1 MKDAPLPDAGRFVLA
16 IRSEFAVLGVATFMA
31 TALNIAFWRQLYAA
45 VAPQSAYE
53 YLFLAA
59 TFVLGVGLLTLFF
72 GLFAVRPIFKPVT
85 TLFLLAGSALAYFIS
100 EYGIVVDYTMI
111 KNIIETNVGETADL
125 LTRKLALYVLTLGVL
140 PAVLLWSCT
149 ILYRPFW
156 QEVRFK
162 LQSGLAVAAIIA
174 ISAVPFAQNLA
185 SVFREHRLL
194 LDAFVPLN
202 VLIGVAE
209 YARKSL
215 KAGDGARVPFAEDA
229 HRAAAG
235 PERRRKSLTVIVV
248 GETARAANFSLNGY
262 ARETNPLLGKVPGLI
277 SYSQAFSCGTSTAQ
291 SLPCMFSGRG
301 RATYARQQRV
311 PQDGLLQILQRVG
324 FSVLWRENQG
334 GCVGVCKDVPTEA
347 MAGAGSRALFELGK
361 SLDENLLAGLPEKIA
376 AMPGDAV
383 VVLHMMG
390 SHGPA
395 YHKRYPAAFERFQP
409 ACKESQ
415 FSRCELSEIVN
426 SYDNTIAYSDYV
438 LAGLLEMLQA
448 RDAADGPSAMIYVSD
463 HGESLGEAN
472 LYLHGL
478 PYAFAPDVQ
487 THIPMLLWLSPK
499 YQADAKIDTE
509 CLERHRHEPVSHD
522 NLFHS
527 VLGLLEVRTS
537 VYDDKLDV
545 FSRCRGVLAKVRA
558 GN

>member
-1 MKDAPLPDAGRFVLA
+1 MKDARLTGAGRLA
-16 IRSEFAVLGVATFMA
+16 LPIRSEFAVLGVATFMA
-31 TALNIAFWRQLYAA
+31 TALNIAFWRQLHAA

-59 TFVLGVGLLTLFF
+59 TLVLGVGLLMLFL
-72 GLFAVRPIFKPVT
+72 GLFAIRPILKPVI
-85 TLFLLAGSALAYFIS
+85 TLFLLVSSALAYFIS
-100 EYGIVVDYTMI
+100 EYGIVIDYTMI
-111 KNIIETNVGETADL
+111 RNIIETNAGETADL
-125 LTRKLALYVLTLGVL
+125 LTRKRRSMCWRWACCRPRCCG
-140 PAVLLWSCT
+140 AAQF
-149 ILYRPFW
+149 LYRPFW

-162 LQSGLAVAAIIA
+162 LQSGLAVVAIIA
-174 ISAVPFAQNLA
+174 VSAAPFAQNLA

-202 VLIGVAE
+202 VLTGVAE
-209 YARKSL
+209 YGRKSM
-215 KAGDGARVPFAEDA
+215 KAGEGARVPFAEDA
-229 HRAAAG
+229 HRAAVG

-301 RATYARQQRV
+301 RAAYARQRRV
-311 PQDGLLQILQRVG
+311 SQDGLLQILQRVG

-334 GCVGVCKDVPTEA
+334 GCVGVCKDIPTEM

-415 FSRCELSEIVN
+415 FSRCELSEIIN

-463 HGESLGEAN
+463 HGESLGEGN

-478 PYAFAPDVQ
+478 PYALAPDVQ
-487 THIPMLLWLSPK
+487 KHIPLLLWLSPK
-499 YQADAKIDTE
+499 YQADTKIDTE

-527 VLGLLEVRTS
+527 VLGLLDVRTS